1 VNVAA
6 GVPVRLRAATRHFG
20 DKVALDGV
28 DLTVAAGERVALIGP
43 SGSGKSTLL
52 ALVAGSLAATGGDV
66 EVAGRSI
73 AAMRRRE
80 LRRHRARC
88 GIIPQNAALVP
99 QLSVY
104 RNVIN
109 GLLPHW
115 PWYKSAL
122 CALIPLEQDRAQE
135 WLARVGLVGQ
145 DEQLAATLSGGE
157 QQRVAVARALI
168 AGPSLILADE
178 PTASLDPTNAAQ
190 VTALI
195 ADRNGATLIMSTH
208 WVSVVRDRVSRLVG
222 LRDGRVV
229 LDAPAEDVDDEA
241 LDELYRGSDERR

>member
-1 VNVAA
+1 
-6 GVPVRLRAATRHFG
+6 
-20 DKVALDGV
+20 
-28 DLTVAAGERVALIGP
+28 
-43 SGSGKSTLL
+43 
-52 ALVAGSLAATGGDV
+52 
-66 EVAGRSI
+66 
-73 AAMRRRE
+73 
-80 LRRHRARC
+80 
-88 GIIPQNAALVP
+88 
-99 QLSVY
+99 
-104 RNVIN
+104 
-109 GLLPHW
+109 
-115 PWYKSAL
+115 
-122 CALIPLEQDRAQE
+122 
-135 WLARVGLVGQ
+135 
-145 DEQLAATLSGGE
+145 
-157 QQRVAVARALI
+157 VARALI